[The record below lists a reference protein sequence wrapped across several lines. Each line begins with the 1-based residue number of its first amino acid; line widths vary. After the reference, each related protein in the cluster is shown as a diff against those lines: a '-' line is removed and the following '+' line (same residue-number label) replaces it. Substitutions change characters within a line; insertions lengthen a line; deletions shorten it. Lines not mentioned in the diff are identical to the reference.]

1 MSRYPKP
8 GTILC
13 VCIALGALLQC
24 RVARAELWDYRGTRY
39 PMYGESLG
47 GAHSDVPPGWA
58 MNQLDPNGM
67 PGPAIRDP
75 YISIDPATGRVRENY
90 LQGGVETQPPLVS
103 DFESYGNLLSQ
114 RSYRKLWRDSS
125 RETRSISRTGA
136 KRASS
141 LLHVELPAMFKVP
154 GPLKGILGDGRP
166 NIDVSGSE
174 TITLSGVSDWT
185 VRPKGSVE
193 FEHKR
198 PSAFPSLEMK
208 QDLQV
213 NLTGSI
219 GDKIKVDVDQSSN
232 VQTSLDNKV
241 KLRYEG
247 DEDDMI
253 KSIDLGNTNLSL
265 QGASIRQEGLF
276 GVKTVAK
283 LGNVDLVTIA
293 SKQEGKSE
301 TSRFTPSGERRQVKI
316 PDLDYIKRTYFLISD
331 HPMTWNRASLR
342 VFKDNANAS
351 DVAIER
357 KGLVRLDPT
366 QDSLSTPQARGS
378 FTVLQPGVDYELIFP
393 YTLAGTSTTEIPV
406 LRMRSSLNTTDLLAV
421 TYVENINGIE
431 TPVGNSDP
439 NVENAGQQK
448 PAGYYLLKMVKPT
461 AEMLSKEL
469 PGGMFDPTQP
479 WYPALHY
486 ELRNFY
492 DLTARNISKE
502 TLALKI
508 RRLDGNQTVDPEAI
522 ADPPYTPF
530 VVITGLDQHGVTVDD
545 PPDGRVDDNFLDVEN
560 GIIFFPDFHPFAPGC
575 ADSFPACQDDLKRN
589 VLTGDLAN
597 ENVYYNKNPDFT
609 SQTRYYIDAQFKSSQ
624 SGYFLGRFN
633 ILENSEQVK
642 VDNILQK
649 KDQDYIIDYD
659 SGQLTFTRPP
669 GPEQVISVDYSF
681 APGIS
686 TVQRTLMGFSS
697 SYSPSADFSLT
708 SSLLYESRGAQELNP
723 KLGEEPARSM
733 VGDLASVMTFRPS
746 LMTGIANLLPGVHT
760 SAPSTLNLQGNVAVS
775 MPNPNTKGVAYIE
788 DMEGNRESNTVS
800 LSRTGWL
807 WSSIPVEEDSTGAQ
821 FPYSTLVSEHA
832 RLQWFNPTSARGG
845 AKERDLKPVLT
856 KEEGSD
862 NEHMVLEMRVDS
874 VSTSRTWTGITQ
886 PLSRTGQDLSR
897 TRFIEVWVNDKT
909 SNHLATNARLH
920 VDFGRVSEDAFW
932 ERNQLPNR
940 VLDTE
945 DRKGGVPDTKL
956 DYGEDTGLD
965 GLLDADEPGYN
976 PDKTSPGYNPDPNGD
991 DFRYDNSDK
1000 ESNGRVPAD
1009 DYSGIN
1015 GLEGNA
1021 TGIAN
1026 ARPDTEDLDLN
1037 GNLDETNSYFE
1048 AAIDLSDT
1056 AYVAVDV
1063 QRDYPGNPVVKPG
1076 NGWRLFRIPLDSPAF
1091 VRHGGPSWG
1100 DVKHARLWLSD
1111 MTGPISIQVG
1121 GIELVGSRFLASP
1134 LPNSYKTRADSV
1146 VFDVK
1151 VRNNKDDAGGPAF
1164 YKSPFDVP
1172 NAVGGT
1178 ATRREQS
1185 LALAYDNLLPRDSVF
1200 AFKTYSDNGSGIG
1213 YTQYRDI
1220 LFYAHGDPGV
1230 DADSLRL
1237 LARFGPDTVNYYEY
1251 SLPVRNGWQDVRI
1264 PMQILSLLKE
1274 SSSDRV
1280 KIDSTTSADIGARYT
1295 VVGNPSFTRV
1305 NRITFGL
1312 TVYDRTYAPVERG
1325 PGEVWIDELRLDGVR
1340 KDVGKTGNFSMQ
1352 ANFADVL
1359 QLNGSYAKQDQD
1371 FFRVGSGV
1379 NQGTG
1384 LNHTAYT
1391 ASTTL
1396 FLDKLL
1402 PLSGLQLPVRI
1413 NVNHSEDVPKY
1424 RTGSDVILDKTRSSI
1439 ETRSSDNQSID
1450 FSYSR
1455 TGARTGLTR
1464 YTIDA
1469 ITGALAYSRRATVDP
1484 TGRDSQWV
1492 FTTNGT
1498 YNLPLGGG
1506 PGIPLPI
1513 SKGLR
1518 FKFLPDVV
1526 TLGADWSAARNAS
1539 YSRFIQGTQD
1549 SSVARADNSS
1559 RLLTLRPS
1567 ATYLPLRGITTE
1579 YRLTSQRDMVQRQS
1593 GLFSNVGTEVDH
1605 RQDLN
1610 LTWAPRR
1617 VLFLNPRISLSGSY
1631 HENAGASVR
1640 LSSSDPLGLKNI
1652 DNNGQVI
1659 ATTGIPLSRFAH
1671 QFQSSGSDSGGGNA
1685 LLWPVRFL
1693 LGRMQDVQTTFSF
1706 KRNSRLTRV
1715 SGSPGFAFVTGFTQ
1729 KFDPS
1734 LLRAT
1739 NSNLTQNREYATH
1752 ASTTIQP
1759 LPRLTVD
1766 VLGDHRLVYTDQ
1778 LVGIRRGYALVWP
1791 DLNGRW
1797 LQLQQTLGLEE
1808 MLSSLVVSSHYSL
1821 RTDENGPKGKAF
1833 DTSTKTTTW
1842 GPLLRWEASFRN
1854 GIRADVGTSATKSQ
1868 GLDQTLGGVTRTH
1881 LSKNHDV
1888 RLTKT
1893 YPASKGIRF
1902 PWSKRRVKLPND
1914 VNLNLTL
1921 GIARD
1926 TQQTERA
1933 GIPPIIET
1941 DTKRLNVASGTTYNF
1956 TPSITGGFDLAF
1968 RQTRDYKQ
1976 NLTQRGIT
1984 ISVNGQFRF

>member
-1 MSRYPKP
+1 
-8 GTILC
+8 
-13 VCIALGALLQC
+13 
-24 RVARAELWDYRGTRY
+24 
-39 PMYGESLG
+39 
-47 GAHSDVPPGWA
+47 
-58 MNQLDPNGM
+58 MNQLDPNGI
-67 PGPAIRDP
+67 PGPAVRDP
-75 YISIDPATGRVRENY
+75 YVSLDPISGRVRENY
-90 LQGGVETQPPLVS
+90 MQGGVETQPPLVS
-103 DFESYGNLLSQ
+103 DLDDYSTLLTQ

-185 VRPKGSVE
+185 VRPKGSVQ
-193 FEHKR
+193 FEHKT

-301 TSRFTPSGERRQVKI
+301 TSRFTPSGERRQVKV

-342 VFKDNANAS
+342 VFKDDAIPSNALN
-351 DVAIER
+351 ET

-366 QDSLSTPQARGS
+366 QDSTSTNPQARGS
-378 FTVLQPGVDYELIFP
+378 FTVLQPGVDYDLIFP
-393 YTLAGTSTTEIPV
+393 YTLAGTNTTEIPV
-406 LRMRSSLNTTDLLAV
+406 LRMRSTMNTTDLLAV
-421 TYVENINGIE
+421 TYIENIGGID
-431 TPVGNSDP
+431 TPVGNP
-439 NVENAGQQK
+439 NPNEATTQK
-448 PAGYYLLKMVKPT
+448 PADFYLLKMVKPKS
-461 AEMLSKEL
+461 EMLPEL
-469 PGGMFDPTQP
+469 PGGRYDPDAP

-486 ELRNFY
+486 EMRNFY

-502 TLALKI
+502 TLILKI
-508 RRLDGNQTVDPEAI
+508 RRLDAGQTVDPETV
-522 ADPPYTPF
+522 ADIPLLQ
-530 VVITGLDQHGVTVDD
+530 ITGLDQHGVTFAD
-545 PPDGRVDDNFLDVEN
+545 PPDGRIDEGNNFLDAET
-560 GIIFFPDFHPFAPGC
+560 GILFFPDLHPFAPGC
-575 ADSFPACQDDLKRN
+575 VPSFLCLDDTTRNILK
-589 VLTGDLAN
+589 GEQAN
-597 ENVYYNKNPDFT
+597 EHVYYTKNPDFT
-609 SQTRYYIDAQFKSSQ
+609 NQNRYYIDAQFKSSQ

-733 VGDLASVMTFRPS
+733 VGDLASIMTFRPS
-746 LMTGIANLLPGVHT
+746 WMTGLANLLPGVHT
-760 SAPSTLNLQGNVAVS
+760 SAPSSLNLQGNAAVS
-775 MPNPNTKGVAYIE
+775 LPNPNTKGVAYIE

-800 LSRTGWL
+800 LSRTGWM
-807 WSSIPVEEDSTGAQ
+807 WSSIPVNTDAGQS
-821 FPYSTLVSEHA
+821 PYSTLVSDHA
-832 RLQWFNPTSARGG
+832 RLAWFNPTSVRGG

-874 VSTSRTWTGITQ
+874 TNAITSGTWTGITQ

-909 SNHLATNARLH
+909 TNHLATSANLH
-920 VDFGRVSEDAFW
+920 IDFGRVSEDAFW
-932 ERNQLPNR
+932 ERNNLPNHA
-940 VLDTE
+940 LDTE
-945 DRKGGVPDTKL
+945 DRTGGVADTKL
-956 DYGEDTGLD
+956 DSGEDTGLD
-965 GLLDADEPGYN
+965 GLMDKDEPGYDPN
-976 PDKTSPGYNPDPNGD
+976 TNPDPNGD
-991 DFRYDNSDK
+991 DYQYDNSTNKD
-1000 ESNGRVPAD
+1000 SNGRIPAE
-1009 DYSGIN
+1009 DYSKIN
-1015 GLEGNA
+1015 GTEGNA

-1026 ARPDTEDLDLN
+1026 ARPDTEDLDQN
-1037 GNLDETNSYFE
+1037 GTLDETNSYFE
-1048 AAIDLSDT
+1048 ATIDLADT

-1063 QRDYPGNPVVKPG
+1063 ARDYAGSKVVTDANG
-1076 NGWRLFRIPLDSPAF
+1076 RNGWRLFRIPLDSPAF

-1100 DVKHARLWLSD
+1100 DVKHARLWLSN
-1111 MTGPISIQVG
+1111 MTVPISIQIG
-1121 GIELVGSRFLASP
+1121 GIELVGSRWLATP
-1134 LPNSYKTRADSV
+1134 LPDSYKTRPDSV
-1146 VFDVK
+1146 IFDVK
-1151 VRNNKDDAGGPAF
+1151 VRNNKDDAAT
-1164 YKSPFDVP
+1164 YTAPFDVP

-1185 LALAYDNLLPRDSVF
+1185 LALAYDNLQPLDSVF
-1200 AFKTYSDNGSGIG
+1200 AFKTYSDNGSGVG

-1220 LFYAHGDPGV
+1220 LFYAHGDPSV

-1251 SLPVRNGWQDVRI
+1251 SLPVRHGWQDVRI
-1264 PMQILSLLKE
+1264 PMQVLSLLKE
-1274 SSSDRV
+1274 ANRDRV
-1280 KIDSTTSADIGARYT
+1280 KIDSTTAADIGARFT

-1312 TVYDRTYAPVERG
+1312 TVYDRTYAPVGRG

-1340 KDVGKTGNFSMQ
+1340 KDVGKTGNFSVQ

-1359 QLNGSYAKQDQD
+1359 ALNGNYAKQDQD

-1391 ASTTL
+1391 ASSTL

-1402 PLSGLQLPVRI
+1402 PLSGLQLPIRI
-1413 NVNHSEDVPKY
+1413 NMNHSEDVPKY

-1513 SKGLR
+1513 SRGLR
-1518 FKFLPDVV
+1518 LKFLPDVV
-1526 TLGADWSAARNAS
+1526 TLGADWAAARNAS

-1549 SSVARADNSS
+1549 SSVVRADNSS

-1567 ATYLPLRGITTE
+1567 ATYLPVRGITTE
-1579 YRLTSQRDMVQRQS
+1579 YRLVSQRDMVQRQS

-1605 RQDLN
+1605 RQDLS

-1617 VLFLNPRISLSGSY
+1617 VLFLNPRISLSGGY

-1759 LPRLTVD
+1759 LPRLSVD
-1766 VLGDHRLVYTDQ
+1766 VLGDHRLVYSDQ
-1778 LVGIRRGYALVWP
+1778 LVGIRRNYTLVWP

-1808 MLSSLVVSSHYSL
+1808 MISSLVVSSHYSL
-1821 RTDENGPKGKAF
+1821 RTDEQGPKGKAF
-1833 DTSTKTTTW
+1833 DTSSKTTTW

-1854 GIRADVGTSATKSQ
+1854 GIRADVATAATKTEA
-1868 GLDQTLGGVTRTH
+1868 LDQQLGGVTRTH
-1881 LSKNHDV
+1881 LTKNHDV